1 MTPAPCPQQS
11 FSSNVIAWAHT
22 PKDIMQILLHSDSN
36 TDGGHLMADHLQ
48 KVVKDAMARFSER
61 VTRVEAHL
69 SDVNSQAKS
78 SDGDIHC
85 TLQARL
91 VGLDAIVVKEHAGNV
106 HQAIEGAVRK
116 LKRAVGTELAKHE
129 PRGHRSRSELSVD
142 DDASEMPG

>member
-1 MTPAPCPQQS
+1 
-11 FSSNVIAWAHT
+11 
-22 PKDIMQILLHSDSN
+22 MQILLHSDSN
-36 TDGGHLMADHLQ
+36 TDGGHLMAEHLQ

-85 TLQARL
+85 TLEARL
-91 VGLDAIVVKEHAGNV
+91 VGLDAIVVKENAGNA

-116 LKRAVGTELAKHE
+116 LKRAVGTELAKCE
-129 PRGHRSRSELSVD
+129 PRGQRSRSAVSGD
-142 DDASEMPG
+142 DDNPETTA